1 MALDKKAFF
10 ALTTDL
16 TSGASYLKVFT
27 PATTTVIAVYSGEDE
42 VNALSPSQVSINQTT
57 GVAVFWV
64 AFGTYDIKIYNTAG
78 EQVGTT
84 LNNVYIT
91 RPAEAGD
98 NVDTTLGIVELD
110 TRLKKGAFGTAD
122 ADQDSIAP
130 GVILLK
136 AGAMVHR
143 LDGQVA
149 GDFTDI
155 KRWTPTDTPPTVTAI
170 PNGEVVILYTGGSGV
185 NSIRLLDGQK
195 LRLGSDRSF
204 YGNGSIMLI
213 KASGNWY
220 ELSYQVLEGSVTDL
234 ALDNRQFEVSAAEQ
248 AIDLKAGDGVYEL
261 FASGTTTG
269 SILGIKWAGHQ
280 IPHSAQFT
288 LINRGTTIVSLVHG
302 GSVGTNESLMALP
315 GNADMSLGLNDTA
328 TFMAVGP
335 RDSRAIKLVH
345 FSDGSTGENGVT
357 ADVSPRTPTIAVAA
371 STSTLLLTPQGDDA
385 SGSEDKKANIASA
398 RDIDYDLLT
407 ITGGYPGQIIK
418 VTVDHLDGELAGMN
432 LAQGYIK
439 HTRNIRGSNRLAHP
453 LEVTPGSTG
462 NGKIFLNGW
471 SQLLYEGVAGNGG
484 TPSTGDADTD
494 YCNSDCRIMAGDYLT
509 LIRRG
514 TGSGLYWWEEL
525 DRRYDKSIQSVM
537 GWTGTTDAAST
548 TAPTYNVKYSLAC
561 LDDDGSN
568 LTSVGVWRPTHG
580 VQYIES
586 TADTPATVKRLNED
600 MVADFE
606 LTISRF
612 NITGQDVEFGV
623 SSGDGTIDDGGIRG
637 QFGQDNNRGGQFHK
651 NTSGSNGGSGSPS
664 MLIRSAHCQPPSNGG
679 DFGEGTGPVVR
690 WHIIAVSNELPI

>member
-27 PATTTVIAVYSGEDE
+27 PATTTVIDVYSGEDE
-42 VNALSPSQVSINQTT
+42 VAPLSPSQVSINQTT

-64 AFGTYDIKIYNTAG
+64 AFGTYDIKIYDTADA
-78 EQVGTT
+78 QVGAT

-98 NVDTTLGIVELD
+98 NVETTLGIAALD
-110 TRLKKGAFGTAD
+110 ARLKKGAFGIAD
-122 ADQDSIAP
+122 ADEHQGGAAQT
-130 GVILLK
+130 ILLE
-136 AGAMVHR
+136 AGAMVHK
-143 LDGQVA
+143 LDGNVS
-149 GDFTDI
+149 GDFLDI
-155 KRWTPTDTPPTVTAI
+155 KRWTPTDTLTIAAI
-170 PNGEVVILYTGGSGV
+170 PNGEVVILYTDSGAG
-185 NSIRLLDGQK
+185 SIRLLDGAN
-195 LRLGSDRSF
+195 LRLGNDRSF
-204 YGNGSIMLI
+204 YGKTSIMLV
-213 KASGNWY
+213 KADGVWV
-220 ELSYQVLEGSVTDL
+220 ELSYQVLEGVVSDL
-234 ALDNRQFEVSAAEQ
+234 ALDDRQFLVTAAEQ

-335 RDSRAIKLVH
+335 RDGRAIKLVH

-371 STSTLLLTPQGDDA
+371 STTTLLLTPQGDDP
-385 SGSEDKKANIASA
+385 SGSEAKMGNIASA
-398 RDIDYDLLT
+398 RDLDYDLLT

-418 VTVDHLDGELAGMN
+418 VTVDHLGGDLAETN
-432 LAQGYIK
+432 LARGYIK

-453 LEVTPGSTG
+453 LTAGVESAG

-471 SQLLYEGVAGNGG
+471 SQLRYEGVAGNGG
-484 TPSTGDADTD
+484 TPSTGDNDTD
-494 YCNSDCRIMAGDYLT
+494 YCNSDCRIMAGDYMT

-514 TGSGLYWWEEL
+514 TGNGLYWWEEL
-525 DRRYDKSIQSVM
+525 DRRYDKSIQSIM
-537 GWTGTTDAAST
+537 GWTGTTDAPNT

-561 LDDDGSN
+561 LDDDGST

-586 TADTPATVKRLNED
+586 TANSEADVKRLNED

-612 NITGQDVEFGV
+612 NITDQDVEFGV
-623 SSGDGTIDDGGIRG
+623 SSSDNTIDDGGIRG
-637 QFGQDNNRGGQFHK
+637 QFGQDNNRGGQFHH
-651 NTSGSNGGSGSPS
+651 NNSTSNGGSGSPS

-679 DFGEGTGPVVR
+679 DFGDGTGPVVR
-690 WHIIAVSNELPI
+690 WHIISVSNELPL